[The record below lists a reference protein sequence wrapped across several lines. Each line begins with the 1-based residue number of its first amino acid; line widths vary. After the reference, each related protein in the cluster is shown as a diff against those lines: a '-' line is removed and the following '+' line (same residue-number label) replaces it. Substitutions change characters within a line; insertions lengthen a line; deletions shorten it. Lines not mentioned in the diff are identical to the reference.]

1 MKLFDNEIKSE
12 TVDFEE
18 YKKLREDIER
28 YNRYYY
34 DEDRP
39 LISDKEYDDLIK
51 KLQKIEEKNPELK
64 NIYTVFSKD
73 NSDISDIEENPEITP
88 TEKIGGTASEK
99 FSKVVHSVPML
110 SLSNTYN
117 ISEIEDFDQRA
128 RKITGLDKKLEYIL
142 ELKLDGLSISLIY
155 EKGMFKQAITRG
167 DGQIGEDVT
176 ENVREIS
183 SVPKKLKDSIDVEV
197 RGEIVLPISN
207 FNKVNE
213 IREEAGED
221 VFANPRNAAAGTI
234 RQLDSSIVKDRG
246 LDCYLYY
253 LVNPERYEIKT
264 HLESMEF
271 IKKLGFKTTDIFE
284 KYTDFKEL
292 EKSIEKWHDER
303 EKLDYETDGLVIKV
317 NDCSY

>member
-142 ELKLDGLSISLIY
+142 
-155 EKGMFKQAITRG
+155 
-167 DGQIGEDVT
+167 
-176 ENVREIS
+176 
-183 SVPKKLKDSIDVEV
+183 
-197 RGEIVLPISN
+197 
-207 FNKVNE
+207 
-213 IREEAGED
+213 
-221 VFANPRNAAAGTI
+221 
-234 RQLDSSIVKDRG
+234 
-246 LDCYLYY
+246 
-253 LVNPERYEIKT
+253 
-264 HLESMEF
+264 
-271 IKKLGFKTTDIFE
+271 
-284 KYTDFKEL
+284 
-292 EKSIEKWHDER
+292 
-303 EKLDYETDGLVIKV
+303 
-317 NDCSY
+317 